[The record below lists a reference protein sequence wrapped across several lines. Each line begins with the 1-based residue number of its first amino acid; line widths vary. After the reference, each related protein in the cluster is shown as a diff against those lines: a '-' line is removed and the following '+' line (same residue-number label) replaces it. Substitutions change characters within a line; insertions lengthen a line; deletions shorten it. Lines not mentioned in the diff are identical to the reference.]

1 MKKGKKVLNKMQGI
15 IIYKQLFEIMEEI
28 TFEIQIVKC
37 M

>member
-1 MKKGKKVLNKMQGI
+1 MKKGKKILNKMQGI
-15 IIYKQLFEIMEEI
+15 IVYKQLFEIMEEI